1 MPPYQFADQERDP
14 VYIVRTIGRL
24 CQMLLELRDEYLQD
38 PTTDTMEQ
46 IERRLQEM
54 SQLAEILREVRAED
68 EGEVEQA
75 EPAV

>member
-24 CQMLLELRDEYLQD
+24 CQMLLELRDEYLQE
-38 PTTDTMEQ
+38 PSADTMDQ
-46 IERRLQEM
+46 IERRLLEM
-54 SQLAEILREVRAED
+54 NQLALILREVRAEN